1 MNFFRKTVLILPVL
15 LVSKLCALTIQFD
28 YSLDSTGFF
37 SGNAQAVAALNYA
50 ASIVESTID
59 SNMSAIPVGGSN
71 SYTAIFYNPSTAQY
85 TLQIGQ
91 SIAANTFV
99 IYVGAGNNAVTYP
112 DTINNDPISHMVGG
126 NGLSFS
132 SSGDVGAHSGSNI
145 FFSQLLDRNTGLV
158 SAPWGGSISFNPNVN
173 WSFGTTTGPGAS
185 QYDFVTQAL
194 IGINNAL
201 GFGLS
206 DQFNSKLNVSGDYV
220 SNTIKPANNG
230 SATLSLDAGASIYDT
245 GNFNTVTSAG
255 GTPQDPL
262 MLNNLTTGERL
273 GYTNLDLALMSDLGF
288 YAAAI
293 PEPATYGLIFG
304 FLAIGAAFYRKHLS
318 LR

>member
-1 MNFFRKTVLILPVL
+1 MKILTKSTVLSAVFLA
-15 LVSKLCALTIQFD
+15 SKLSALTIQFD
-28 YSLDSTGFF
+28 YSLDTTGFF

-59 SNMSAIPVGGSN
+59 SNMSAIPVGGSD

-85 TLQIGQ
+85 TLQTGQ

-99 IYVGAGNNAVTYP
+99 IYVGAGNNSVTYP
-112 DTINNDPISHMVGG
+112 DTINNDPISHMVAG

-132 SSGDVGAHSGSNI
+132 SSGDVGAHSGSNT

-230 SATLSLDAGASIYDT
+230 SSTLSMDVSANIYDT
-245 GNFNTVTSAG
+245 GSFNTVTSAG
-255 GTPQDPL
+255 GTAQDPL

-273 GYTNLDLALMSDLGF
+273 GYTNLDLAVMSDLGF

-293 PEPATYGLIFG
+293 PEPATYGLILG
-304 FLAIGAAFYRKHLS
+304 SLALAGVAYRRRTK
-318 LR
+318 